1 MTLDEL
7 NRKYEGRPLDMKKW
21 RFSGMSQVG
30 GLALAANDVEL
41 DDGNFYDFNAVIEMG
56 GNAKPSD
63 IALHGNCGCFG
74 KLRKYSVRRNG
85 ESEAISEPDGRF
97 VDAIDTMIA
106 PAFGLIPSTKVKAVV
121 LVNDVCPWDYPTSE
135 EATREECDA
144 AWEKIKRELVHYTAC
159 KYNLPEPE
167 DLSEDPDDYPFQAPR
182 LANFDTHYELTNL
195 LAYRM
200 RFEIYFCGKGRRNP
214 SWERS
219 SAWVKLRN
227 AMLDEMFDRVGIDL
241 PPEAHSLPYMFNGRK
256 RDTWERLLPKKQAS
270 I

>member
-106 PAFGLIPSTKVKAVV
+106 P
-121 LVNDVCPWDYPTSE
+121 
-135 EATREECDA
+135 
-144 AWEKIKRELVHYTAC
+144 
-159 KYNLPEPE
+159 E
-167 DLSEDPDDYPFQAPR
+167 DLSEDPGDYPFQAPR

-227 AMLDEMFDRVGIDL
+227 AMLDEMFDRVGVDL